1 MSVHRVVHISLGMN
15 LGGMEKLLVEFAR
28 LTDRQRYAL
37 TFVSLQHRGELAD
50 EIESH
55 QCPVISLDKPEG
67 LRPAIVVRLARKLR
81 KIKPDV
87 VHTHNTA
94 GYVYGVAAAAIAGVP
109 RIIHTRHGQRFQ
121 SSRRQTILFR
131 GLSGLV
137 DHVVSVSSDGRQLSI
152 DEGIAATK
160 ATTILNGVDLQKFDL
175 CVDRPIGRVAVVARL
190 VPEKDIASLIKAI
203 DIMIR
208 QGAEVSLDVMFGD
221 GNERQKLEMLSQ
233 SLGRGDR
240 IRFHGSRD
248 DIFTVLS
255 NTSIFVLP
263 SITEGISMTLLE
275 AMATGLPVVA
285 CHVGGNPEVVKNGE
299 TGFLVAPNQPQALAD
314 ALLKLHHNPSLA
326 KQFGSNGR
334 ARVEAKFCARKMVT
348 AYESLYR
355 GEAA

>member
-1 MSVHRVVHISLGMN
+1 MSPLRIVHVSLGTN

-28 LTDRQRYAL
+28 LTDRHRYAL

-55 QCPVISLDKPEG
+55 QCPVLSLDKPEG
-67 LRPAIVVRLARKLR
+67 LRPAVVARLARKLR

-94 GYVYGVAAAAIAGVP
+94 GYVYGVASAAIAGVP

-160 ATTILNGVDLQKFDL
+160 ATTIWNGVDLQKFDL

-190 VPEKDIASLIKAI
+190 VPEKDIASLIMAI
-203 DIMIR
+203 DIMVR
-208 QGAEVSLDVMFGD
+208 QNADVGLDVIGD
-221 GNERQKLEMLSQ
+221 GSERQTLEMLSQ
-233 SLGRGDR
+233 SLGIGDR

-248 DIFTVLS
+248 DIPTALA
-255 NTSIFVLP
+255 NTSVFVLP
-263 SITEGISMTLLE
+263 SITEGISLTLLE

-285 CHVGGNPEVVKNGE
+285 CRVGGNPEVVDDGK
-299 TGFLVAPNQPQALAD
+299 TGFLVAPGQPEDLAD
-314 ALLKLHHNPSLA
+314 ALLKLHHNPGLA

-334 ARVEAKFCARKMVT
+334 AKVEAKFCARKMVA